1 MPGHGY
7 RAGCAGPDRVNR
19 PGYGSVSGPFFLT
32 PVADPR
38 TGPTPESI
46 MKRRSI
52 FALAT
57 AALLL
62 LGAGQA
68 LAADSSG
75 GATPPA
81 QGKASAPTK
90 GTPSAKP
97 QAAAS
102 SAKASAEVKPI
113 DINSASSQQLKTLP
127 GITAAEVEKLI
138 AGRPYGSKSQLVS
151 RGIVS
156 EATYQGLRPQIVAKQ
171 PYKDA
176 SKNAA
181 LQAKPK

>member
-1 MPGHGY
+1 M
-7 RAGCAGPDRVNR
+7 NR

-52 FALAT
+52 SILVT
-57 AALLL
+57 AGLLL
-62 LGAGQA
+62 LGVGQA
-68 LAADSSG
+68 LAADSSS
-75 GATPPA
+75 AAPPA
-81 QGKASAPTK
+81 QGRASAPAK

>member
-1 MPGHGY
+1 M
-7 RAGCAGPDRVNR
+7 R
-19 PGYGSVSGPFFLT
+19 S
-32 PVADPR
+32 
-38 TGPTPESI
+38 
-46 MKRRSI
+46 RSI
-52 FALAT
+52 SILVT

-68 LAADSSG
+68 FAADGS
-75 GATPPA
+75 AAAPPA
-81 QGKASAPTK
+81 QGQASAPAK

-102 SAKASAEVKPI
+102 SAKAAAEVKPI
-113 DINSASSQQLKTLP
+113 DINSASSKQLKTLP
-127 GITAAEVEKLI
+127 GITAAEVEKVI

-151 RGIVS
+151 RGVIS
-156 EATYQGLRPQIVAKQ
+156 EATYQGLRQQIVAKQ

>member
-1 MPGHGY
+1 M
-7 RAGCAGPDRVNR
+7 R
-19 PGYGSVSGPFFLT
+19 S
-32 PVADPR
+32 
-38 TGPTPESI
+38 
-46 MKRRSI
+46 RSI
-52 FALAT
+52 SILVTAT
-57 AALLL
+57 LLV

-68 LAADSSG
+68 LAADSSS
-75 GATPPA
+75 ATPPA
-81 QGKASAPTK
+81 QGQASAPAK
-90 GTPSAKP
+90 GTRAAKP

-113 DINSASSQQLKTLP
+113 DINSASSKQLKMLP
-127 GITAAEVEKLI
+127 GITAAEVEKII

-151 RGIVS
+151 RGIIS
-156 EATYQGLRPQIVAKQ
+156 EATYQALRPQIVAKQ